1 MKPFLIADSMHPVLM
16 QGLDENKIPFSYQ
29 PDITKAEA
37 EIQIAEYSGII
48 IRSKFEIDKPF
59 IDRAVSLNLI
69 ARAGSGM
76 ENIDQNYAVSKGIRC
91 INAPEGLCDAVA
103 EHAIGMLLSLLNNLS
118 DAKTKIK
125 QGTWDREEF
134 RGNELMG
141 LTVGIIGYGHT
152 GSAMARKLQGFDCRI
167 LAYDKFKIGFGT
179 EQVIESSLNDLFRHS
194 DVISLHIPQNSET
207 ICWFNSELIA
217 NFKKP
222 FWFINT
228 SRGKIVKTMDL
239 VNALKTEKIKGVCL
253 DVLENENPASFGE
266 VEKEWFNYLS
276 NSNHAIV
283 TPHIAGWTQESYR
296 RISEVL
302 LTKILG

>member
-1 MKPFLIADSMHPVLM
+1 MKPILIADSMHPLLM
-16 QGLDENKIPFSYQ
+16 QGFDERQIPYSYL

-37 EIQIAEYSGII
+37 EKQIEEFSGLI
-48 IRSKFEIDKPF
+48 IRSKFEVDKTF
-59 IDRAVSLNLI
+59 IDQAIFLNMI

-76 ENIDQNYAVSKGIRC
+76 ENIDQEYAISKGIRC

-103 EHAIGMLLSLLNNLS
+103 EHAVGMLLSLLNNLCES
-118 DAKTKIK
+118 NARIK
-125 QGTWDREEF
+125 QGAWNREVF

-152 GSAMARKLQGFDCRI
+152 GSAMARKLGGFGCTV
-167 LAYDKFKIGFGT
+167 LAYDKYKSGFGNIH
-179 EQVIESSLNDLFRHS
+179 VVESSLDDLFRHS

-207 ICWFNSELIA
+207 FYWFNSELIA

-222 FWFINT
+222 IWFINT
-228 SRGKIVKTMDL
+228 SRGKIVVTKDL
-239 VNALKTEKIKGVCL
+239 VNALKTGKIKGVCL

-266 VEKEWFNYLS
+266 FEKEWFNYLS
-276 NSNHAIV
+276 NSKHAIL
-283 TPHIAGWTQESYR
+283 TPHIAGWTHESYR

-302 LTKILG
+302 LAKILG